1 MLAEILSWLK
11 DGSGATND
19 ASPKA
24 DFQAIQA
31 VDKHEGGKK
40 MSEISTAYLNN
51 RVGPVM
57 RQGELAR
64 AVVEAA
70 EIDNPG
76 RKITV
81 DDKVAY
87 LRISTDDEL
96 ILRRETIEE
105 MLGRPFSMNELE
117 IELSSFAGRIETKD
131 DKVRF
136 YYSKHL

>member
-1 MLAEILSWLK
+1 MFSGIISWFKGQKNASGSSSLLA
-11 DGSGATND
+11 GSRVT
-19 ASPKA
+19 
-24 DFQAIQA
+24 
-31 VDKHEGGKK
+31 DKHEGGVQV
-40 MSEISTAYLNN
+40 SEIGTAYLNN

-76 RKITV
+76 KQIDV

-87 LRISTDDEL
+87 LRISTDGEL
-96 ILRRETIEE
+96 VLKRETIEE

-117 IELSSFAGRIETKD
+117 VELSSFAGRIDTRD
-131 DKVRF
+131 DQVRF
-136 YYSKHL
+136 YYLKHL

>member
-1 MLAEILSWLK
+1 
-11 DGSGATND
+11 
-19 ASPKA
+19 
-24 DFQAIQA
+24 
-31 VDKHEGGKK
+31 
-40 MSEISTAYLNN
+40 MSEIGTAYLNN

-76 RKITV
+76 KRIDV

-87 LRISTDDEL
+87 LRISTDDDL
-96 ILRRETIEE
+96 VLKRETIEE

-117 IELSSFAGRIETKD
+117 VELSSFAGRIETKD
-131 DKVRF
+131 DQVRF
-136 YYSKHL
+136 YYLKHL